1 MRCEQDPQFPFLVH
15 ALPSSELV
23 VTRTAV
29 EAGCVEPV
37 RSRAGLACTALHAQ
51 GLVGADSFRGGRGA
65 GAEQARRL
73 AMCPRAR
80 ARMVWIAADV
90 RPGPVQCM
98 SVSVSVCTC
107 TCVHVGVHVAVRLRS
122 AHSSPTAWS
131 AFERTFPDRRAC
143 CAPAPRL
150 PRRASAPTKPCTR
163 RPCTCQTDSTAECRF
178 RMRVHMR
185 TCTCGIGLPHWRRVW
200 FVCVCVCACV
210 RVHLC
215 ACVCTCTACVGVDVW
230 SCVELFGAVW
240 SRLELSGA
248 VWRSVELA

>member
-37 RSRAGLACTALHAQ
+37 CSRAGLACAGLHAQ

-73 AMCPRAR
+73 AVCPRAR
-80 ARMVWIAADV
+80 AHMVWIVADV

-98 SVSVSVCTC
+98 SVSVFVCVCTC
-107 TCVHVGVHVAVRLRS
+107 VCMLVCMLLCVCDPPTRRQRLGLRS
-122 AHSSPTAWS
+122 K
-131 AFERTFPDRRAC
+131 EVFPDRRAC

-163 RPCTCQTDSTAECRF
+163 RHARVRLILLRNADSA
-178 RMRVHMR
+178 
-185 TCTCGIGLPHWRRVW
+185 
-200 FVCVCVCACV
+200 
-210 RVHLC
+210 
-215 ACVCTCTACVGVDVW
+215 CTCTRARAC
-230 SCVELFGAVW
+230 E
-240 SRLELSGA
+240 
-248 VWRSVELA
+248 